1 MWWDS
6 EDKEEK
12 EDRSHQDNE
21 KQYCNNCGMN
31 IEFIW
36 DRCPICKNN

>member
-1 MWWDS
+1 MWWDT
-6 EDKEEK
+6 EDKE

-21 KQYCNNCGMN
+21 KQYCDNCRLN

-36 DRCPICKNN
+36 DRCHICKNN

>member
-6 EDKEEK
+6 EDKEE
-12 EDRSHQDNE
+12 DRSHQDKE
-21 KQYCNNCGMN
+21 KQYCDNCRLN

>member
-1 MWWDS
+1 MWWDT
-6 EDKEEK
+6 EDKE

-21 KQYCNNCGMN
+21 KQYCDNCRLN
-31 IEFIW
+31 IELIW

>member
-1 MWWDS
+1 MWWDT
-6 EDKEEK
+6 EDKEKE

-21 KQYCNNCGMN
+21 KQYCSNCGLS

>member
-6 EDKEEK
+6 EDKE

-21 KQYCNNCGMN
+21 KQYCDNCRLN

-36 DRCPICKNN
+36 DRCSICKNN